1 MLTKTMPAVIKAAE
15 PTDEAGQAGQFE
27 AIVSVFGNVDFI
39 GDRVMPGAFDDTLKA
54 WEAKGD
60 PIPVLWSHM
69 HADPD
74 YHIGWVE
81 DAKET
86 DAGLWVRAQL
96 DLDAP
101 KANQVWRLLKGRRV
115 TQFSFAYDIDEAG
128 TVTEDGEE
136 INELRKLT
144 VHEVGPTLLGMNP
157 ATQLLDTK
165 TLAAL
170 AHEMRE
176 GTRPVNTEF
185 EALIR
190 TASKTFGE
198 MVALLDSRKTPAKPG
213 ASQSVDPNRS
223 TSAANRGPVEALVQI
238 ELIDDEP
245 AKPDAA

>member
-1 MLTKTMPAVIKAAE
+1 MLTKTMPAAFKADE
-15 PTDEAGQAGQFE
+15 STDDTGQAGQFE

-39 GDRVMPGAFDDTLKA
+39 GDRVVKGAFADTLKA

-69 HADPD
+69 SADPD
-74 YHIGWVE
+74 YHIGYVE

-86 DAGLWVRAQL
+86 DTGLWVRGQL
-96 DLDAP
+96 DLEAP
-101 KANQVWRLLKGRRV
+101 KAQQVWRLLKGRRV

-128 TVTEDGEE
+128 MVTEDGEE

-144 VHEVGPTLLGMNP
+144 LHEVGPTLLGMNP

-170 AHEMRE
+170 VTEVRE
-176 GTRPVNTEF
+176 GTRPVSAEL

-190 TASKTFGE
+190 T
-198 MVALLDSRKTPAKPG
+198 VAKNVDEIVTMLDNRKTPAKPG
-213 ASQSVDPNRS
+213 PSHQVDPTGS
-223 TSAANRGPVEALVQI
+223 TAAANRGPVEALVQI
-238 ELIDDEP
+238 AQLDDDESY
-245 AKPDAA
+245 AA